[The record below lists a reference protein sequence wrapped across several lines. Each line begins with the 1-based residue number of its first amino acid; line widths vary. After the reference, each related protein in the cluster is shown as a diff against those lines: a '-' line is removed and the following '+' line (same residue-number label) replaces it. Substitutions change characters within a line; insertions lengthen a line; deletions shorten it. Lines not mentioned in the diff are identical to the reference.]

1 MPMRD
6 MFDPISTYKNLLE
19 RWWVIVI
26 AAFIGGLLAYGLSFL
41 MPEKYQ
47 AEAIFNAS
55 IDFTEVNFENLQNE
69 NGDPLTFTQY
79 DEDLALQVVQR
90 MLLATKNDA
99 FQYAQS
105 LDPGLDIGTFNN
117 NYQIRRYHA
126 LWYLRYRHQDPQI
139 AQSIVNFWAERG
151 WEALQEA
158 QQGGRAEEFVIL
170 DLVSLSALPQAPI
183 YQNRNNLI
191 LAGTMIGFITGV
203 ILVDFTIRYDMK
215 SKRIS

>member
-1 MPMRD
+1 MQD

-170 DLVSLSALPQAPI
+170 DLVSFAALPNAAI

>member
-1 MPMRD
+1 MQD
-6 MFDPISTYKNLLE
+6 MFDPIKTYKHLLG
-19 RWWVIVI
+19 RWWFIII
-26 AAFIGGLLAYGLSFL
+26 AAFIGGLLAFGLSFL

-69 NGDPLTFTQY
+69 NGEPLTFTQY

-90 MLLATKNDA
+90 MLLTTKNDA

-105 LDPGLDIGTFNN
+105 LDPALDIGTFNN

-126 LWYLRYRHQDPQI
+126 LWYLRYRHQDPHT
-139 AQSIVNFWAERG
+139 AQAIVNFWAEAG
-151 WEALQEA
+151 WEALLSAQEE
-158 QQGGRAEEFVIL
+158 GSAEEFVIL
-170 DLVSLSALPQAPI
+170 DLVSLAALPNAPI

-191 LAGTMIGFITGV
+191 LAGTMIGFITGI
-203 ILVDFTIRYDMK
+203 ILVDFTIRYDIK
-215 SKRIS
+215 SKRID

>member
-1 MPMRD
+1 MQD

-90 MLLATKNDA
+90 MLLATKNVA

-117 NYQIRRYHA
+117 NYQIRRNHA

-170 DLVSLSALPQAPI
+170 DLVSFAALPNAAI

>member
-1 MPMRD
+1 MQD

-69 NGDPLTFTQY
+69 NGDPVTFTQY

-90 MLLATKNDA
+90 MLLATKNVA

-117 NYQIRRYHA
+117 NYQIRRNHA

-158 QQGGRAEEFVIL
+158 QQDGRAEEFVIL
-170 DLVSLSALPQAPI
+170 DLVSFAALPNAAI

>member
-1 MPMRD
+1 MQD
-6 MFDPISTYKNLLE
+6 TFDPIKTYKHLLG
-19 RWWVIVI
+19 RWWFII
-26 AAFIGGLLAYGLSFL
+26 ITAFICGLLAYGLSFL

-55 IDFTEVNFENLQNE
+55 IDFTEVNFENLQNN

-126 LWYLRYRHQDPQI
+126 LWYLRYRHQDPQT
-139 AQSIVNFWAERG
+139 AQAIVNFWAEEG
-151 WEALQEA
+151 WEALQSA
-158 QQGGRAEEFVIL
+158 QEEGSAEEFVIL
-170 DLVSLSALPQAPI
+170 DLVSLAALPNTPI
-183 YQNRNNLI
+183 YQNRNNMI
-191 LAGTMIGFITGV
+191 LAGTTIGFLAGV

>member
-1 MPMRD
+1 MPMQD

-170 DLVSLSALPQAPI
+170 DLVSFAALPNAAI

>member
-1 MPMRD
+1 
-6 MFDPISTYKNLLE
+6 
-19 RWWVIVI
+19 
-26 AAFIGGLLAYGLSFL
+26 
-41 MPEKYQ
+41 
-47 AEAIFNAS
+47 
-55 IDFTEVNFENLQNE
+55 
-69 NGDPLTFTQY
+69 
-79 DEDLALQVVQR
+79 
-90 MLLATKNDA
+90 
-99 FQYAQS
+99 
-105 LDPGLDIGTFNN
+105 
-117 NYQIRRYHA
+117 
-126 LWYLRYRHQDPQI
+126 LRYRHQDPQI

-170 DLVSLSALPQAPI
+170 DLVSLAALPQAPI